1 MFLVL
6 PAGLPQSGKLPV
18 LNLLTVHRTKIRF
31 FTPQGRLVASIHVKF
46 GSADRHL
53 GPLGC
58 AIFHINRPLLY
69 LLLTLFIVYLSKKF
83 RRGQGRLCSSKGEGR
98 LCHGTMAQWPVQACF
113 KVTTFFDIEYLR
125 IDTRYSHDH
134 YRASIGSHMRC
145 IVW

>member
-1 MFLVL
+1 MLLFLVL

-83 RRGQGRLCSSKGEGR
+83 RRGQGRLCSSKGGGGA
-98 LCHGTMAQWPVQACF
+98 CAMAQWHNGQSKPVSRSRHF
-113 KVTTFFDIEYLR
+113 STLNISESTLDIAMITIE
-125 IDTRYSHDH
+125 HQ
-134 YRASIGSHMRC
+134 
-145 IVW
+145 